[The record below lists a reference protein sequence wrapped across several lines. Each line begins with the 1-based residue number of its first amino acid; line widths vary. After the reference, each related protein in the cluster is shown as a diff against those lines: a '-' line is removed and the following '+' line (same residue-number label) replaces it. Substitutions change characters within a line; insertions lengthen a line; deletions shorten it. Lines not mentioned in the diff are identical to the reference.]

1 MSEDNEAMSGSS
13 IADVSKQQRG
23 AGTKAAKAKAHA
35 DQRAAGLAKALAA
48 KRAAGAATFD
58 CQPEKPPSER
68 SSCGLA
74 KTAKRAAA
82 PTGAGPAGA
91 ASAA

>member
-1 MSEDNEAMSGSS
+1 MSEDNEAMSGFWRQRSQRSS
-13 IADVSKQQRG
+13 GGLA
-23 AGTKAAKAKAHA
+23 KAAKAKAHA
-35 DQRAAGLAKALAA
+35 DQRAAGLAKASAA